1 MSITLIQGPMFSG
14 KSTTLIKY
22 AVRAK
27 LAKKEYLLIKYAG
40 DNRYGDTNT
49 LITHDRVE
57 QSAVSVSEYDLP
69 AIDISRFEYIFID
82 EGQFFKNIARTVKLW
97 VSAGK
102 KVYIAA
108 LSSDFNAN
116 PWSEISNLG
125 PIENII
131 NLSAICEICGEDAYF
146 TSLSTHSNTDANNTV
161 IIGGKNLYKA
171 TCRLCFN
178 SSDILD

>member
-27 LAKKEYLLIKYAG
+27 LAKKDYILIKYAG
-40 DNRYGDTNT
+40 DDRYGDINT

-57 QSAVSVSEYDLP
+57 QSAVSVSEYGLP
-69 AIDISRFEYIFID
+69 EIDVSRFEYIFID
-82 EGQFFKNIARTVKLW
+82 EGQFFKNIACTVKLW
-97 VSAGK
+97 VSARK

-116 PWSEISNLG
+116 PWSEISKLG
-125 PIENII
+125 PVENII

-146 TSLSTHSNTDANNTV
+146 TSLTKSSITDANNTV
-161 IIGGKNLYKA
+161 IIGGKDLYRA

-178 SSDILD
+178 SSCVSD